1 MRRGAVT
8 RSTRVDMDRNDFELD
23 LHEDRMSLISGGS
36 FMPPHADGGDAIEPD
51 LASPVDVE

>member
-1 MRRGAVT
+1 
-8 RSTRVDMDRNDFELD
+8 MDRSDFELD

-51 LASPVDVE
+51 LTSPVDVE